1 MARRQAP
8 AQRARVQRVTAAE
21 RARGVIRN
29 DQLPWN
35 RRDHALFVCYAPF
48 EAPRYVVS
56 VVVEHGGGGSS
67 VAAPVARDIL
77 LYALAGGL
85 PPLDAYPP
93 GQRDGIREM
102 LDRMRLAPSPVAQA
116 GGGRARA

>member
-1 MARRQAP
+1 MWDRFHYRLGGASWGDPASPVHLAP
-8 AQRARVQRVTAAE
+8 AWE
-21 RARGVIRN
+21 
-29 DQLPWN
+29 
-35 RRDHALFVCYAPF
+35 
-48 EAPRYVVS
+48 
-56 VVVEHGGGGSS
+56 
-67 VAAPVARDIL
+67 
-77 LYALAGGL
+77 GGL